1 MMRFLVAVCVLGAS
15 VAGAQ
20 EKDVPLA
27 EIDKWYAAEGAK
39 ERDTQID
46 AFEKRLASLNKHLA
60 TLTARKASP
69 NDLESVR
76 VDRDETEAI
85 LDELKANP
93 TTPPY
98 LMPTKLAVG
107 QAGYIQGAEKFT
119 FATARVKRLLPND
132 DVLIRIENTDVEL
145 IVKCLPDSVEVGDSM
160 DVSQTLQVVGKRS
173 ISGKGYLYLRL
184 YTPPD
189 QRKP

>member
-1 MMRFLVAVCVLGAS
+1 MCRSLLILWLLVGVANGA
-15 VAGAQ
+15 

-27 EIDKWYAAEGAK
+27 EIDKWYATEGAK
-39 ERDTQID
+39 ERDAQINV
-46 AFEKRLASLNKHLA
+46 FEKRLASLTKHLA

-69 NDLESVR
+69 DALESVR

-85 LDELKANP
+85 LDDLKANP

-98 LMPTKLAVG
+98 LIPTKLAVG
-107 QAGYIQGAEKFT
+107 QAGHIQGAEKFT
-119 FATARVKRLLPND
+119 FATARVKRLLSND

-145 IVKCLPDSVEVGDSM
+145 IVKCRPDSVEVGDSM
-160 DVSQTLQVVGKRS
+160 DISQTLQVVGKRS
-173 ISGKGYLYLRL
+173 VNGKDYLYLRL